1 MAAEMLR
8 TLSLSVAAVA
18 ALLTPAAADQA
29 AVERGAKVY
38 LKCKSCH
45 RIGDGAANAAGPH
58 LNAIFDRQAGS
69 LEGFRYSKDI
79 VRMGIE
85 GLVWDH
91 EKLDLFL
98 ENPKSL
104 VSKTRMNFRGLKD
117 EGDRADVIAYLR
129 AYSDNPSD
137 IPESAPTEARDPD
150 VAPEILALQ
159 GDPDYG
165 EYLSGEC
172 VTCHRADGADDGI
185 PSITGWP
192 AEDFVVALHAYR
204 SKHRDNDAMRMVTSR
219 LSDEEIAGLAAYF
232 GGLE

>member
-1 MAAEMLR
+1 MAAL
-8 TLSLSVAAVA
+8 TAT
-18 ALLTPAAADQA
+18 LTPAAADTA
-29 AVERGAKVY
+29 AVERGAKEFR
-38 LKCKSCH
+38 KCKSCH
-45 RIGDGAANAAGPH
+45 RIGEGAANSAGPH
-58 LNAIFDRQAGS
+58 LNGIFGRRAGT
-69 LEGFRYSKDI
+69 LDGFRFSKDI
-79 VRMGIE
+79 TRMGVE

-91 EKLDLFL
+91 EKLDIFI
-98 ENPKSL
+98 ENPKAL
-104 VSKTRMNFRGLKD
+104 VSKTRMKFRGVNDKQK
-117 EGDRADVIAYLR
+117 RADLIAFLR
-129 AYSDNPSD
+129 SYSDNPQD
-137 IPESAPTEARDPD
+137 IPESAPTTLRDPD

-172 VTCHRADGADDGI
+172 VTCHRADGADEGI

-204 SKHRDNDAMRMVTSR
+204 SKHRDNEAMRMVTSR

>member
-1 MAAEMLR
+1 MVEVVRILTAAGLA
-8 TLSLSVAAVA
+8 LA
-18 ALLTPAAADQA
+18 ALTAPATADKA
-29 AVERGAKVY
+29 AVERGEKVFK
-38 LKCKSCH
+38 KCKSCH
-45 RIGDGAANAAGPH
+45 KLGPEAKNGAGPH
-58 LNAIFDRQAGS
+58 LNEVFGRQAGAV
-69 LEGFRYSKDI
+69 EGFRYSKNM
-79 VRMGIE
+79 VRMGVE

-91 EKLDLFL
+91 EKLDLYL
-98 ENPKSL
+98 ENPKAL

-117 EGDRADVIAYLR
+117 AEDRADVIAFLR
-129 AYSDNPSD
+129 AYSDDPAN
-137 IPESAPTEARDPD
+137 IPESAPTAPADPE
-150 VAPEILALQ
+150 VAPEVLALQ

-165 EYLSGEC
+165 EYLSSEC

-204 SKHRDNDAMRMVTSR
+204 SKHRDNQAMQMVTSR

>member
-1 MAAEMLR
+1 MR
-8 TLSLSVAAVA
+8 RILSLSVALFA
-18 ALLTPAAADQA
+18 AMLTPTAADQA
-29 AVERGAKVY
+29 AVERGAKEFR
-38 LKCKSCH
+38 KCKSCH
-45 RIGDGAANAAGPH
+45 RVGDGAANSAGPH
-58 LNAIFDRQAGS
+58 LNQIFGRRAGS
-69 LEGFRYSKDI
+69 LEGFRFSKNI
-79 VRMGIE
+79 IRMGAE

-91 EKLDLFL
+91 EKLDLFIK
-98 ENPKSL
+98 NPKSL
-104 VSKTRMNFRGLKD
+104 VSKTRMKFRGIKD
-117 EGDRADVIAYLR
+117 EAARADLIAFLR
-129 AYSDNPSD
+129 VYSDNPQD
-137 IPESAPTEARDPD
+137 IPESAPTEVRDPK
-150 VAPEILALQ
+150 VSPEVLALQ

-172 VTCHRADGADDGI
+172 VTCHRADGGDEGI